1 MKKFFII
8 ALSFSVLA
16 FLGFWYVFKND
27 RNFSSEESI
36 KVTNVLNIITEFN
49 ENDIAANAK
58 YLDKMIEF
66 SGSVSLV
73 DLKNKTMMLEEKV
86 FTSFKP
92 EDFVVVKENTM
103 IKIKGRFLGYDELL
117 EEIKLDNCMIL
128 K

>member
-8 ALSFSVLA
+8 TLFFSVLA
-16 FLGFWYVFKND
+16 FLGYWYVFKND
-27 RNFSSEESI
+27 RNFSSEKSI

-49 ENDIAANAK
+49 KNEIAANAK

-92 EDFVVVKENTM
+92 EDFVVVKENTI

-117 EEIKLDNCMIL
+117 EEIKLDNCIIL

>member
-8 ALSFSVLA
+8 ALSFSALA
-16 FLGFWYVFKND
+16 FLGYWYVFKND

-92 EDFVVVKENTM
+92 EDFVVVKENTI

>member
-16 FLGFWYVFKND
+16 FLGYWYVFKND

>member
-16 FLGFWYVFKND
+16 FLGYWYVFKND

-36 KVTNVLNIITEFN
+36 KVSNVLDIITEFN
-49 ENDIAANAK
+49 KNDIAANAK

-66 SGSVSLV
+66 SGYVSLV

-92 EDFVVVKENTM
+92 EDFVVVKENTI

>member
-16 FLGFWYVFKND
+16 FLGYWYVFKND
-27 RNFSSEESI
+27 RNFSSEKSI

-49 ENDIAANAK
+49 KNDIEANAK

-92 EDFVVVKENTM
+92 EDFVVVKENTI

>member
-16 FLGFWYVFKND
+16 FLGYWYVFKND

-92 EDFVVVKENTM
+92 EDFVVVKENTI

>member
-16 FLGFWYVFKND
+16 FLGYWYVFKND

-73 DLKNKTMMLEEKV
+73 DFKNKTMMLEEKV

-92 EDFVVVKENTM
+92 EDFVVVKENTI

>member
-16 FLGFWYVFKND
+16 FLGYWYVFKND

-92 EDFVVVKENTM
+92 EDFAVVKENTI

>member
-16 FLGFWYVFKND
+16 FLGYWYVFKND
-27 RNFSSEESI
+27 RNFSSEKSI

-49 ENDIAANAK
+49 KNEIAANAK

-92 EDFVVVKENTM
+92 EDFVVVKENTI

>member
-8 ALSFSVLA
+8 ALSFTVLA
-16 FLGFWYVFKND
+16 FLGYWYVFKND
-27 RNFSSEESI
+27 RNFSSEKSI

-92 EDFVVVKENTM
+92 EDFVVVKENTI

>member
-16 FLGFWYVFKND
+16 FLGYWYVFKND

-49 ENDIAANAK
+49 KNDIAANAK

-92 EDFVVVKENTM
+92 EDFVVVKENTI

>member
-16 FLGFWYVFKND
+16 FLGYWYVFKND

-49 ENDIAANAK
+49 KNDTAANAK

-92 EDFVVVKENTM
+92 EDFVVVKENTI

>member
-8 ALSFSVLA
+8 TLFFSVLA
-16 FLGFWYVFKND
+16 FLGYWYVFKND
-27 RNFSSEESI
+27 RNFSSEKSI

-49 ENDIAANAK
+49 KNEIAANAK

-92 EDFVVVKENTM
+92 EDFVVVKENTI